1 MVFYPRPDNISQDE
15 RTAID
20 SLKQNDKLD
29 LTKADKGTNT
39 VIFDTTQKIEEGLQ
53 QLSDDKFYKPPSWPI
68 VLDTDRKVKEFV
80 NK

>member
-1 MVFYPRPDNISQDE
+1 MVFYSQPDNISQGE

-20 SLKQNDKLD
+20 ALKQNDKLD
-29 LTKADKGTNT
+29 LKKAHKGTNT
-39 VIFDTTQKIEEGLQ
+39 VILDTTQKIEEGLQ

-68 VLDTDRKVKEFV
+68 VLDTDRNVKEFA